1 MTFKFSSLRHQEEKA
16 YLKQREK
23 EANQFFKKMSSKIKL
38 FDQNNKQ
45 LLKDFD
51 KEIDRRKA
59 DQSVTND
66 TNKAAEVNYNTA
78 RNGDE

>member
-23 EANQFFKKMSSKIKL
+23 EANQFFKKMSSKTKL

-45 LLKDFD
+45 LLRDFD
-51 KEIDRRKA
+51 KEIDRRKT
-59 DQSVTND
+59 DQSVINVQ
-66 TNKAAEVNYNTA
+66 KKV
-78 RNGDE
+78 

>member
-23 EANQFFKKMSSKIKL
+23 EANQFFKKMSSKTKL

-45 LLKDFD
+45 LLKHFD
-51 KEIDRRKA
+51 KEIDRRKT
-59 DQSVTND
+59 DQSVINVQ
-66 TNKAAEVNYNTA
+66 KKV
-78 RNGDE
+78 

>member
-1 MTFKFSSLRHQEEKA
+1 M
-16 YLKQREK
+16 KQREK

>member
-1 MTFKFSSLRHQEEKA
+1 MTFKFSSLRHQEEKE

-23 EANQFFKKMSSKIKL
+23 EANQFFKKMSSKTKL

-51 KEIDRRKA
+51 KEIDRHKA
-59 DQSVTND
+59 DQSVINVQ
-66 TNKAAEVNYNTA
+66 KKV
-78 RNGDE
+78 

>member
-23 EANQFFKKMSSKIKL
+23 EANQFFKKMSSKTKL

-59 DQSVTND
+59 DQSAINVQ
-66 TNKAAEVNYNTA
+66 KKV
-78 RNGDE
+78 